1 MQPANPALEA
11 EPLSWNEF
19 WSKLSKEI
27 SPEQR
32 WPRQGKFDAGPT
44 APEEGHKGASGLIHA
59 EPKVFDLLFYFA
71 HFIG

>member
-1 MQPANPALEA
+1 MQPANPALKA